1 MHAVVIDNLEEY
13 LAGALE
19 PATLREIEAHL
30 CACASCRGE
39 VDGMRQVSSWMTAL
53 KVEDP
58 VVPAPGFYARVM
70 HEIGDRQPVPTFS
83 SLFSLDLL
91 FARRLVFTCLLT
103 LAVLGSYLVA
113 RETGEPALMSPEVV
127 MAQQEN
133 SPMDSAHAHEAMLAT
148 LTRYEP

>member
-19 PATLREIEAHL
+19 PAALQEIEDHL
-30 CACASCRGE
+30 STCASCQDE
-39 VDGMRQVSSWMTAL
+39 VEGMRQVPGWVTAL

-58 VVPAPGFYARVM
+58 LAPAPGFYARVM
-70 HEIGDRQPVPTFS
+70 QQVGGRKPVPTFS
-83 SLFSLDLL
+83 SLFSLDLV

-103 LAVLGSYLVA
+103 LAVLGSYLVS
-113 RETGEPALMSPEVV
+113 RESVEPVPLSPEVV
-127 MAQQEN
+127 MAQQDN
-133 SPMDSAHAHEAMLAT
+133 PSIDAAHAHEAMLAT